1 MGAEKFHSAML
12 SHSGT
17 ASPVWAEVAALGK
30 ELAGLGSF
38 EGAHVQ
44 ARVAMALSWPNW
56 WALEGDAKPANDL
69 KMLDQLVWMVRPL
82 YNNATTIDFC
92 RTDEPLERYDAVVV
106 PSLYLVTE
114 AEGANL
120 VSFVTK
126 GGTAVLSFWSG
137 IVDEHDAVYLG
148 PYGGPLRPLMG
159 CDVLEVAPQ
168 RQGDVLEVEW
178 EDGTKTTATF
188 WADVAVERDGHVL
201 ARIASGPWAGRPVV
215 VETRLGEGVAYYV
228 GARLDNAGLSR
239 VYERAPGLA
248 GGPALRL
255 AGPGIERVVR
265 SSRTESF
272 EFLINHSAVET
283 EVEIAPDGFDLLT
296 RSHLGDRLVLSPTGV
311 AIIRRAAAVT
321 GG

>member
-1 MGAEKFHSAML
+1 M
-12 SHSGT
+12 
-17 ASPVWAEVAALGK
+17 V
-30 ELAGLGSF
+30 
-38 EGAHVQ
+38 
-44 ARVAMALSWPNW
+44 LSWPNW
-56 WALEGDAKPANDL
+56 WALEGGGKPANDL
-69 KMLDQLVWMVRPL
+69 KMLDQLVWMARPL

-92 RTDEPLERYDAVVV
+92 RPDEPLERYDAVVV
-106 PSLYLVTE
+106 PSLHLVTE

-120 VSFVTK
+120 VSFVAK

-168 RQGDVLEVEW
+168 KEGDVLEVEW
-178 EDGTKTTATF
+178 EDGTRTTATF
-188 WADVAVERDGHVL
+188 WADVAAEGDGHVL

-215 VETRLGEGVAYYV
+215 MQTRAGKGIAYYV

-239 VYERAPGLA
+239 VYDRAPALA
-248 GGPALRL
+248 GGPALRV
-255 AGPGIERVVR
+255 AGAGAGAGIERVVR
-265 SSRTESF
+265 SSRTDSF
-272 EFLINHSAVET
+272 EFIINHSAGER
-283 EVEIAPDGFDLLT
+283 EVEIAPNGFDLLT

-311 AIIRRAAAVT
+311 AIIRRAGAAT